1 MMGFA
6 QVFAVLEAQPL
17 SSPGLPGA
25 SLIAQASL
33 RSGVAVV
40 LLLSIVPPR
49 LLPPVSLL
57 LISVCDWQLLS
68 APEIAPSLL

>member
-1 MMGFA
+1 MGFA
-6 QVFAVLEAQPL
+6 QVLAVPEARPL

-25 SLIAQASL
+25 SPIAQASL
-33 RSGVAVV
+33 GSGVAVV
-40 LLLSIVPPR
+40 LLLSVPPPR

-57 LISVCDWQLLS
+57 LIYVCDWHPLS